1 MQGMS
6 WKTQSLTWQH
16 RRGCITWWTISF
28 PCHSLPLGCLKSVHT
43 LLTLGPPSPLPM
55 HPVQFLEFEQ
65 LGLPEAYCDLVTSEP
80 RQAIC
85 PSSSPPSVN
94 SGAEAAFAQQT
105 LRLTWGGSGDT
116 VDIRPLWQV
125 LASCGEVPWWAL
137 TLLSGRNS
145 LVHSSHGP
153 ALFSGRFLSAH
164 HPVSEHSC
172 WALGRVPSLLASSWY
187 KLKGLE
193 DSLIWGFL
201 NNHSPPPHFL
211 RPGL

>member
-94 SGAEAAFAQQT
+94 SGEEAAFAQQT
-105 LRLTWGGSGDT
+105 LWLTWGGVETQWTS
-116 VDIRPLWQV
+116 VH
-125 LASCGEVPWWAL
+125 CGKSWPAVGRSLDEPWL
-137 TLLSGRNS
+137 CSRGGTLLSTLPMAPLYS
-145 LVHSSHGP
+145 LEGFFLPITLYLNTADGHW
-153 ALFSGRFLSAH
+153 GRF
-164 HPVSEHSC
+164 PPC
-172 WALGRVPSLLASSWY
+172 LLLPGTSWR
-187 KLKGLE
+187 GLR
-193 DSLIWGFL
+193 I
-201 NNHSPPPHFL
+201 P
-211 RPGL
+211 